1 MALHVWLTFAATYFI
16 LTISPGPNVV
26 LVIRNSL
33 KYGSASALVTIC
45 GNLTAQLIV
54 VMLVAGG
61 IGATIAALPE
71 FFLAMKVLGAAYLI
85 FLGVG
90 QIRAARQSGAGPD
103 QADAGA
109 AVAPATA
116 SAPALFRSAF
126 LVSISNPKTLIFLSA
141 FMPQFIDQARPL
153 AGQFGLMYLTIA
165 ASVSLVHVFYSF
177 SVNQLKHKVKNSR
190 WIKSVKYLGGSI
202 FVLLGLKLLG
212 SQRN

>member
-1 MALHVWLTFAATYFI
+1 MDLHVWLTFAATYFI

-33 KYGSASALVTIC
+33 KYGSASALVTIL

-61 IGATIAALPE
+61 VGATIAALPE

-85 FLGVG
+85 YLGVG
-90 QIRAARQSGAGPD
+90 QIRAARQAIPEPD
-103 QADAGA
+103 AT
-109 AVAPATA
+109 APAAPAAA
-116 SAPALFRSAF
+116 SPLALFRSAF

-141 FMPQFIDQARPL
+141 FMPQFIDQTRPL

-202 FVLLGLKLLG
+202 FVLLGLKLLS
-212 SQRN
+212 SQRT